1 MEILLDD
8 VNMQGFAFTR
18 DFILKTCLT
27 LLGQGARYEVEK
39 FRKAG
44 VRENIEKEW
53 DNITAATK
61 DVADFVQGSTFIR
74 CDKALPSYLVL
85 IPLVYLRYH
94 FPAAW
99 SAKKDVELYLL
110 RSLLAGAFGGTPDQL
125 IDDIVIKLKEL
136 NTFELKEIFG
146 VIRSAGRSL
155 ELTEDR
161 FWAIGY
167 GSENIH
173 LLFNLWYRDFNY
185 TPAFTG
191 NLPQIDHVFPQS
203 ALKKVKA
210 PNPSTG
216 KMNVMKYREA
226 DRNQLAN
233 CMLLT
238 ASENGAGGKSDTPP
252 DEWFKGKDPAYLERH
267 IIPPDQALWKLDR
280 FEDFITARKKLIKTR
295 FAYLLS
301 VQVASPPTPQGLQ
314 QP

>member
-1 MEILLDD
+1 
-8 VNMQGFAFTR
+8 MQGFAFTR

-27 LLGQGARYEVEK
+27 LLDQGARYEVDK
-39 FRKAG
+39 FRKDG
-44 VRENIEKEW
+44 VREEIELKW
-53 DNITAATK
+53 DDIIAATK

-94 FPAAW
+94 FLSAW
-99 SAKKDVELYLL
+99 RTKQSVELYLL

-125 IDDIVIKLKEL
+125 IDDIVSKMKEVKMFDL
-136 NTFELKEIFG
+136 NEIFG

-167 GSENIH
+167 GSQNIH
-173 LLFNLWYRDFNY
+173 LLFNLWYRDFKY
-185 TPAFTG
+185 TPAFPG

-210 PNPSTG
+210 PNPDTG
-216 KMNVMKYREA
+216 KMNIMKYREG

-238 ASENGAGGKSDTPP
+238 AAENGAGGKSDTPP
-252 DEWFKGKDPAYLERH
+252 DEWFKDKSPDYLNRHLIPTDP
-267 IIPPDQALWKLDR
+267 ALWKLER
-280 FEDFITARKKLIKTR
+280 FEDFITERRKLIKAK
-295 FAYLLS
+295 FDYLLS
-301 VQVASPPTPQGLQ
+301 VPTSLAPV
-314 QP
+314 QPDAKQT